1 MTDKENGNKVRQRE
15 PKIVWGII
23 LIILGIIF
31 LIQNIL
37 QVDVMQYLWPVI
49 LIALGIGAIYGRR

>member
-37 QVDVMQYLWPVI
+37 QVDVMQYFWPVI